1 MATKQTANV
10 FDFDVSKFDVSKY
23 LGDFKV
29 PGVDVETL
37 VASQRKNIEA
47 LTQANKLAF
56 EGFQAL
62 FKRQVEIARQSIEES
77 ATVAR
82 QLVEAGTPQEKAVRQ
97 TELTKDA
104 FEQALA
110 NSRELSEIV
119 AKSNGEAFDLL
130 NKRFFQVLDELK
142 DNISKTAK

>member
-1 MATKQTANV
+1 MVAKQAPQAAD
-10 FDFDVSKFDVSKY
+10 FDFSKFDVSKY

-56 EGFQAL
+56 EGIQAL

-82 QLVEAGTPQEKAVRQ
+82 QLVEAGTPQDKAVRQ
-97 TELTKDA
+97 TELTKEA

-110 NSRELSEIV
+110 NARELSEII
-119 AKSNGEAFDLL
+119 AKSNSEAFELL
-130 NKRFFQVLDELK
+130 NKRFFQILDELK
-142 DNISKTAK
+142 DGIAKAK